1 MKRHPSAGLEPSN
14 TKASRARPTAPHPV
28 RRPWGCWSTLA
39 VLMAALAV
47 LMVLMLATLAS
58 GFIVLRSTWRVGSVA
73 TRTPWPTFTP
83 AAISAPQVLALV
95 PADAGSAAVPV
106 AAPVDPVPTLALPA
120 ATPTPWPTFTPA
132 LVSAANGDQAAL
144 ENSLPPTATPTT
156 TATSPPP
163 PTAAATSPPPPTP
176 TSPPPPPP
184 PPLATDSG
192 PAAELGWSFAGTR
205 VETQP
210 ARKVMLVFGELI
222 NNTGAAQQLSQVTAS
237 FYDGQGNLLVADK
250 STTGLW
256 PIRVIPQGAR
266 VPFALTIYD
275 VTDVANF
282 DLAVDAKAISTS
294 ARQDFEFLGVTEGY
308 KGTQYCLV
316 GALANPGGETA
327 KSVVVAAIL
336 YDDQGNVLSFGTDNA
351 AGLAGGQSVD
361 FEVCLK
367 SPPENTT
374 SYELRAWGT

>member
-1 MKRHPSAGLEPSN
+1 
-14 TKASRARPTAPHPV
+14 
-28 RRPWGCWSTLA
+28 
-39 VLMAALAV
+39 MAALAV

-58 GFIVLRSTWRVGSVA
+58 GFIVLRSTRQVGRIA

-83 AAISAPQVLALV
+83 LAISAPQVLALA
-95 PADAGSAAVPV
+95 PADAGSAAAP
-106 AAPVDPVPTLALPA
+106 AAAALDPAPALALPT

-132 LVSAANGDQAAL
+132 PVSAVGSDLTAPASGAPPAAA
-144 ENSLPPTATPTT
+144 PTS

-163 PTAAATSPPPPTP
+163 PTAAATSPPLAPTP

-184 PPLATDSG
+184 SPPAVDSSL
-192 PAAELGWSFAGTR
+192 AAEPGWSFVGTR

-210 ARKVMLVFGELI
+210 TRKLLLVFGELV
-222 NNTGAAQQLSQVTAS
+222 NNTGASQQLSQVTAS
-237 FYDGQGNLLVADK
+237 FYDAQGQLLVADK

-256 PIRVIPQGAR
+256 PTRLIPQGAR

-275 VTDVANF
+275 VTDVADF
-282 DLAVDAKAISTS
+282 DLAVDAQAIDTS

-316 GALANPGGETA
+316 GALTNPGGETA
-327 KSVVVAAIL
+327 NSVVVAAIL
-336 YDDQGNVLSFGTDNA
+336 YDDQGSVLRFGTDNA
-351 AGLAGGQSVD
+351 AGLAAGQSVD

-367 SPPENTT
+367 SPPENTA
-374 SYELRAWGT
+374 SYDLRAWGS